1 MMNEERRLALAKRV
15 AVEAAQAAGRHAK
28 SRFASEYAVA
38 EKGDHGDLVT
48 DVDIESERIIL
59 DAIRAEFP
67 DDEIR
72 SEESGWSGVQGDW
85 LWLVDPLDG
94 TNNFAIGLPA
104 FGVAITLLHRRRPVL
119 GVVHESMT
127 DRTYCAVE
135 GQGAECNGMPFIIG
149 EERAGK
155 PLLRRTVGWIQGHQ
169 VQKDPEAM
177 RLKSLLDESC
187 KRSLRLWAPAL
198 LWTMLARGQ
207 LDGIVLYD
215 SEGDDLY
222 AGVLIAKEAGAS
234 VVRFDGSP
242 FDGMDDHPFL
252 VAGRGDGLRQLLEL
266 VRRSEGA

>member
-1 MMNEERRLALAKRV
+1 LTIDERRLALAKRI
-15 AVEAAQAAGRHAK
+15 AVQAAQAAGRHAK
-28 SRFASEYAVA
+28 NRFSSEYGIS

-59 DAIRAEFP
+59 DTIRAEFP

-94 TNNFAIGLPA
+94 TNNFAVGLPV
-104 FGVAITLLHRRRPVL
+104 FGVAITLLYRQRPVL

-127 DRTYCAVE
+127 ELTYCAVE
-135 GQGAECNGMPFIIG
+135 GQGAECNGKPFHVG
-149 EERAGK
+149 EERAAK
-155 PLLRRTVGWIQGHQ
+155 PLTRRTVGWIQGHQ
-169 VQKDPEAM
+169 VQKDSEAM
-177 RLKSLLDESC
+177 RLKTLLDESC
-187 KRSLRLWAPAL
+187 KRTLRLWAPAL

-234 VVRFDGSP
+234 VVRFDGTP
-242 FDGMDDHPFL
+242 FGRMDDHPFL
-252 VAGRGDGLRQLLEL
+252 VAGRGEALRQLLEL
-266 VRRSEGA
+266 VRRSDGA